1 MKGRC
6 LLNPQPD
13 TRGISKNVVYAM
25 GNSFR
30 TSRNVVD
37 QVSTLARR
45 VYQSVNRHPRRNCS
59 HSMCSSQR
67 VMPSF
72 VWVTLVLISNHSSSL
87 YVRFQALVEICRT
100 PCAID
105 DCHDQQ
111 QKRDDSKCRQTFPR
125 RFVILNSFWVARVVH
140 AHEFE
145 EKVSHSCEVEDDRA
159 AHSQS
164 RFASGKPCRRKQNG
178 DGDGDGGDSESELD
192 VGGMLANHDDELH
205 RESKEEE
212 KVELEQRNV
221 NLLIISP
228 CSARSLPN
236 LTKSPG
242 KRDND
247 ASSASRPRCVC
258 RLSRQIRRTASTPR
272 N

>member
-1 MKGRC
+1 MVEMVLSHPIRTAEKDATKITKREVNQNAVMKGRC

-25 GNSFR
+25 GISFR

-45 VYQSVNRHPRRNCS
+45 VYRSVNRHPRRNCS

-87 YVRFQALVEICRT
+87 NMWFQPFVEVCRT

-111 QKRDDSKCRQTFPR
+111 QERDDSKRRQTFPR
-125 RFVILNSFWVARVVH
+125 RFVILHSLRIARVVH

-145 EKVSHSCEVEDDRA
+145 KKVSHGCKVKDDRA
-159 AHSQS
+159 AHPQC

-178 DGDGDGGDSESELD
+178 DGDRDGGDSESEFD

-205 RESKEEE
+205 CESEEEE
-212 KVELEQRNV
+212 KVELE
-221 NLLIISP
+221 
-228 CSARSLPN
+228 
-236 LTKSPG
+236 
-242 KRDND
+242 
-247 ASSASRPRCVC
+247 
-258 RLSRQIRRTASTPR
+258 
-272 N
+272 